1 MPHLFICRTFMPT
14 LCHYLNCRNR
24 ANPNSHLLFCT
35 EHINKSPV
43 ERCAH
48 PGTPLFRGY
57 CKSCF
62 IHHFPNDPLTYQ
74 ITYKSKTVAIKQFI
88 FDRFDGFV
96 DANENTLSLTINET
110 TILVTTHTDVA
121 NTPNCVCIVFGTK
134 KIVKP
139 DGKSATNPML
149 WKRLMAL
156 ESILNQ
162 EIENAAMNKSV
173 NKVVYVDDNI
183 V

>member
-1 MPHLFICRTFMPT
+1 MPT

-24 ANPNSHLLFCT
+24 ANPNSHFLFCT
-35 EHINKSPV
+35 EHINNTPV
-43 ERCAH
+43 ERCEH

-62 IHHFPNDPLTYQ
+62 IHHFPKDPLTYQ
-74 ITYKSKTVAIKQFI
+74 MIYKSKTVAIKQFI

-96 DANENTLSLTINET
+96 ETNANTLSLTINDT
-110 TILVTTHTDVA
+110 TISVTTCTDVS
-121 NTPNCVCIVFGTK
+121 NTPKCVNIVFHTN
-134 KIVKP
+134 KIIKP
-139 DGKSATNPML
+139 DGKSAKNPML

-156 ESILNQ
+156 ETIVNQ
-162 EIENAAMNKSV
+162 EIENAAMNTLV